1 MKHIFINDYMEEAYV
16 YENAEFQ
23 EKFGYKDYLFLNNYE
38 DFDICIISS
47 QCSSLPQYE
56 EICLNGWA
64 EKLSQRIL
72 GDSKG
77 NLWFI
82 NKDMNFCPYRCEKT
96 SDALA
101 MGNGSHIFIGGKLGG
116 ECSLSMDEFCK
127 TIIDLYTAKE
137 EADIEEDIDDLS
149 DIKEAISLIKDDIQA
164 VKEMLSKN
172 EENDE
177 VSFLKDE
184 LSYYRNDFYLKS
196 VQRLG
201 LDALLEILESM
212 CSRLFMSANASVE
225 VKESLSYDIK
235 LVERALINK
244 FNVRFV
250 RSSEGTPFNEHTMT
264 TFPDDSIIS
273 EDVNLK
279 GCVAASVSPAIFWTI
294 PRVNSGET
302 SFLYKEE
309 SVVLYK

>member
-1 MKHIFINDYMEEAYV
+1 MKHIFINDYVEEAFV
-16 YENAEFQ
+16 YEDAEFQ
-23 EKFGYKDYLFLNNYE
+23 EKFEYKDYLFLNNYE
-38 DFDICIISS
+38 DFDICLISP

-82 NKDMNFCPYRCEKT
+82 NKDMNFCPYKLDMT
-96 SDALA
+96 SDALV

-116 ECSLSMDEFCK
+116 ERSISMDEFCK
-127 TIIDLYTAKE
+127 AIIDLYTAKE
-137 EADIEEDIDDLS
+137 DVETEESINDLS
-149 DIKEAISLIKDDIQA
+149 EIKEAINLIKDDLRA
-164 VKEMLSKN
+164 LKEILSIN

-184 LSYYRNDFYLKS
+184 LSCYRNDFYLKS

-201 LDALLEILESM
+201 LDAILDILESM
-212 CSRLFMSANASVE
+212 CSRLFMSVNASAE
-225 VKESLSYDIK
+225 VKESIQYDIK
-235 LVERALINK
+235 LVERALTNK

-250 RSSEGTPFNEHTMT
+250 RSALGTPFNEQTMT
-264 TFPDDSIIS
+264 TFPDDSIAS
-273 EDVNLK
+273 DDENLK
-279 GCVAASVSPAIFWTI
+279 GCVAFSVSPAIFWTI

-302 SFLYKEE
+302 SFLYREE
-309 SVVLYK
+309 SVILYK

>member
-1 MKHIFINDYMEEAYV
+1 MKHIFINDYVEEAFV
-16 YENAEFQ
+16 YEDAEFQ
-23 EKFGYKDYLFLNNYE
+23 EKFEYKDYLFLNNYE
-38 DFDICIISS
+38 DFDICLISP

-64 EKLSQRIL
+64 EKLSQRML

-82 NKDMNFCPYRCEKT
+82 NSEMNFCPYKSDKA

-116 ECSLSMDEFCK
+116 EHSLSMDEFCK
-127 TIIDLYTAKE
+127 AIIDLYTVKE
-137 EADIEEDIDDLS
+137 DVETEENINVLS
-149 DIKEAISLIKDDIQA
+149 EMKEALNSIKYDIQSM
-164 VKEMLSKN
+164 KEMLSKN
-172 EENDE
+172 EDDE
-177 VSFLKDE
+177 LNLLKDE
-184 LSYYRNDFYLKS
+184 LSCYRDDFYLKS

-212 CSRLFMSANASVE
+212 CSRLFMSTNASAE
-225 VKESLSYDIK
+225 VRESLNYDIK

-244 FNVRFV
+244 FNVKFV
-250 RSSEGTPFNEHTMT
+250 RSAAGTPFNEQTMT
-264 TFPDDSIIS
+264 PFPDDSLAS
-273 EDVNLK
+273 DDENLK
-279 GCVAASVSPAIFWTI
+279 GCVAFSVSPAIFWTI

-302 SFLYKEE
+302 SFLYREE

>member
-1 MKHIFINDYMEEAYV
+1 MKHIFINDYVEEAFV
-16 YENAEFQ
+16 YEEAEFQ
-23 EKFGYKDYLFLNNYE
+23 EKFEYKDYLFLNNYE
-38 DFDICIISS
+38 DFDICLISP

-64 EKLSQRIL
+64 EKLSQRML
-72 GDSKG
+72 GNSKG

-82 NKDMNFCPYRCEKT
+82 NSEMNFCPYKSDKA

-116 ECSLSMDEFCK
+116 EHSLSMDEFCK
-127 TIIDLYTAKE
+127 AIIDLYTVKE
-137 EADIEEDIDDLS
+137 DVETEENINVLS
-149 DIKEAISLIKDDIQA
+149 EMKEALNSIKDDIQSM
-164 VKEMLSKN
+164 KEMLSKN
-172 EENDE
+172 EDDE
-177 VSFLKDE
+177 LNLLKDE
-184 LSYYRNDFYLKS
+184 LSCYRDDFYLKS

-212 CSRLFMSANASVE
+212 CSRLFMSTNASAE
-225 VKESLSYDIK
+225 VRESLNYDIK

-244 FNVRFV
+244 FNVKFV
-250 RSSEGTPFNEHTMT
+250 RSAAGTPFNEQTMT
-264 TFPDDSIIS
+264 TFPDDSLAS
-273 EDVNLK
+273 DDENLK
-279 GCVAASVSPAIFWTI
+279 GCVAFSVSPAIFWTI

-302 SFLYKEE
+302 SFLYREE

>member
-1 MKHIFINDYMEEAYV
+1 MKHIFINDYVEEAFV
-16 YENAEFQ
+16 YEDAEFQ
-23 EKFGYKDYLFLNNYE
+23 EKFEYKDYLFLNNYE
-38 DFDICIISS
+38 DFDICLISP
-47 QCSSLPQYE
+47 QGSSLPQYE

-64 EKLSQRIL
+64 EKLSQRML

-82 NKDMNFCPYRCEKT
+82 NSEMNFCPYKSDKA

-116 ECSLSMDEFCK
+116 EHSLSMDEFCK
-127 TIIDLYTAKE
+127 AIIDLYTVKE
-137 EADIEEDIDDLS
+137 DVETEENINALS
-149 DIKEAISLIKDDIQA
+149 EMKEVLNSIKDDIQSM
-164 VKEMLSKN
+164 KEMLSKN
-172 EENDE
+172 EDDE
-177 VSFLKDE
+177 LNFLKDE
-184 LSYYRNDFYLKS
+184 LSCYRNDFYLKS

-212 CSRLFMSANASVE
+212 CSRLFMSTNASAE
-225 VKESLSYDIK
+225 VRESLNYDIK

-244 FNVRFV
+244 FNVKFV
-250 RSSEGTPFNEHTMT
+250 RSAAGTPFNEQTMT
-264 TFPDDSIIS
+264 TFPDDSLAS
-273 EDVNLK
+273 DDENLK
-279 GCVAASVSPAIFWTI
+279 GCVAFSVSPAICWTI

-302 SFLYKEE
+302 SFLYREE